1 VQGIEPFFAALK
13 GKCFMRYFDLLGF
26 QHFIMYLFPALAF
39 IVLFIIG
46 LGFYH
51 ADRKD
56 SKAREARIIEQYPGG
71 IQGRNAP
78 FPWVLILTI
87 TGAIIWAFA
96 YIVLIG
102 VLGVKI

>member
-1 VQGIEPFFAALK
+1 
-13 GKCFMRYFDLLGF
+13 MRYFELLGI
-26 QHFIMYLFPALAF
+26 QHFAMYLFPTVAF

-51 ADRKD
+51 FRRKD
-56 SKAREARIIEQYPGG
+56 STEREARIIEEYPGG

-78 FPWVLILTI
+78 FPLIIYLTLAGTIIWVLVY
-87 TGAIIWAFA
+87 II
-96 YIVLIG
+96 LIG

>member
-1 VQGIEPFFAALK
+1 
-13 GKCFMRYFDLLGF
+13 MRYFYLLNV
-26 QHFIMYLFPALAF
+26 QHFVMYLFPALAT

-51 ADRKD
+51 IRRKD
-56 SKAREARIIEQYPGG
+56 SEERKRRIIEEFPGG

-78 FPWVLILTI
+78 FPLVAFLILIGTL
-87 TGAIIWAFA
+87 IWGLA
-96 YIVLIG
+96 YIILIG